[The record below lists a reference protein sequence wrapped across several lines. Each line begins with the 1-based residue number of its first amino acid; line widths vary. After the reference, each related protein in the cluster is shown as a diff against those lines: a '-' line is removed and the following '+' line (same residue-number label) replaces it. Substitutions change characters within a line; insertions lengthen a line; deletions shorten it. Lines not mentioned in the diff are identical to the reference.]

1 MASNRAL
8 RNWVLSD
15 AQKEIL
21 HMVGFGVFA
30 NPAIVLQNNTR
41 LVSALVERW
50 RPETNTFFM
59 RQGEMTVTLEDVGYI
74 LGLPVMGRPF
84 VGDGIDGNQSYF
96 ERAWF
101 EELTPEQVKEGYTRG
116 GVRLTWLF
124 ETYGS
129 ADPGPDLRCIAVHTQ
144 AYMFFVVGSILFPT
158 SSRNVVH
165 PRYIRHLRTLSHV
178 RTWSWGSAVLS
189 YLYRGLST
197 AAQKGSKKI
206 PCCVWLLMLWSYER
220 FDIGR
225 PIPDPSRDSYPVAEF
240 WARPDE
246 IELVEEEVVEVQSK
260 GKKGKT
266 GKETGKTGKEKG
278 MGKGKGKEELK
289 GKGSKGKTGKVP
301 ASRASVETVWTATGH
316 PTSPGFD
323 DRVQAA

>member
-1 MASNRAL
+1 
-8 RNWVLSD
+8 
-15 AQKEIL
+15 
-21 HMVGFGVFA
+21 MVGFGVFA
-30 NPAIVLQNNTR
+30 NPGIVLQNDTR

-74 LGLPVMGRPF
+74 LGLPVVGRPL

-101 EELTPEQVKEGYTRG
+101 EKLTPQQVKDGFTRG

-129 ADPGPDLRCIAVHTQ
+129 ADPGPDPRRIAVHTQ

-189 YLYRGLST
+189 YLYRSLAT

-206 PCCVWLLMLWSYER
+206 SCCVWLLMLWSYER
-220 FDIGR
+220 FASSSS
-225 PIPDPSRDSYPVAEF
+225 SRIASSKKLKVGESHISSES
-240 WARPDE
+240 E
-246 IELVEEEVVEVQSK
+246 IELLTCDTDSSSEPSAI
-260 GKKGKT
+260 
-266 GKETGKTGKEKG
+266 
-278 MGKGKGKEELK
+278 
-289 GKGSKGKTGKVP
+289 S
-301 ASRASVETVWTATGH
+301 
-316 PTSPGFD
+316 PTNPTKNKLVTPTHTKD
-323 DRVQAA
+323 K

>member
-1 MASNRAL
+1 MDDILSGPVSGAVIVDNSYHVSSDVWNGVERGPLECMSSNRSL
-8 RNWVLSD
+8 RHWVLSD
-15 AQKEIL
+15 AQREIL

-30 NPAIVLQNNTR
+30 NLGIVLQNDTR

-74 LGLPVMGRPF
+74 LGLPVVGRPL

-101 EELTPEQVKEGYTRG
+101 EELTPHQVKDGFTRG

-129 ADPGPDLRCIAVHTQ
+129 ADPGPDPRRIAVHTQ

-189 YLYRGLST
+189 YLYRGLTT
-197 AAQKGSKKI
+197 AAQKGLD
-206 PCCVWLLMLWSYER
+206 C
-220 FDIGR
+220 GR
-225 PIPDPSRDSYPVAEF
+225 QE
-240 WARPDE
+240 
-246 IELVEEEVVEVQSK
+246 
-260 GKKGKT
+260 
-266 GKETGKTGKEKG
+266 ETGEAG
-278 MGKGKGKEELK
+278 
-289 GKGSKGKTGKVP
+289 
-301 ASRASVETVWTATGH
+301 
-316 PTSPGFD
+316 
-323 DRVQAA
+323 